1 MPKRLFF
8 FSLTN
13 LPFILRKYLHFLFPA
28 YELKAKQPKYR
39 KRKNRHLL
47 PAKRRLQSTKIAGPI
62 NRLTLR
68 MFISK

>member
-13 LPFILRKYLHFLFPA
+13 LPFILRKYFHFLFPA

-39 KRKNRHLL
+39 KRKKTASSSREEAPAINQNRRSNK
-47 PAKRRLQSTKIAGPI
+47 PFD
-62 NRLTLR
+62 LTNVYQ
-68 MFISK
+68 